1 MWKRNVKDQVISY
14 LDRTKLPN
22 EVEPLKDIVVTLSQ
36 ALLNLWEEIDMLK
49 AENADLKTRNEIL
62 TEEVNLLKQKVFG
75 GKRS

>member
-1 MWKRNVKDQVISY
+1 MKDQVISY